1 MSFAQRLQART
12 KKFKALQGKLKMQPQ
27 KALIVV
33 DIQNDFC
40 PGGALGVRE
49 SDLIIPVVNKYVKL
63 FLSKNLPVFV
73 SRDWH
78 PKETKHFK
86 KFGGPWPIHCIQNTK
101 GGEFH
106 PDFRVPEKAIILSK
120 GSDPQLDG
128 YSVFEALD
136 SDNQPFLNVLKKM
149 EIDELYISGIAT
161 EYCVR
166 FTALDALKNGF
177 KVNVLVDAIKGVSKN
192 DSEDALAEIN
202 AKNAKSKEYVE
213 VKKELM

>member
-1 MSFAQRLQART
+1 
-12 KKFKALQGKLKMQPQ
+12 MQTQ
-27 KALIVV
+27 KALLVV

-49 SDLIIPVVNKYVKL
+49 GDQIIPVVNEYVQL

-78 PKETKHFK
+78 PKKTKHFQE
-86 KFGGPWPIHCIQNTK
+86 FGGPWPIHCVRNTK
-101 GGEFH
+101 GGKFH
-106 PDFRVPEKAIILSK
+106 PDFRVPGNAIILSK

-136 SDNQPFLNVLKKM
+136 SNNNPFLEVLKKM
-149 EIDELYISGIAT
+149 SVNELYISGIAT
-161 EYCVR
+161 DYCVR

-177 KVNVLVDAIKGVSKN
+177 KLNILVDAIKGVDKD
-192 DSEDALAEIN
+192 DSERVLDEITSNN
-202 AKNAKSKEYVE
+202 AKVKDYDC
-213 VKKELM
+213 VKKELTYN